1 MPEIPVSVRG
11 RQYDIACTDDEH
23 EATVTARDMLNH
35 EMQKWVNQEDIGI
48 PHLLIMCALSF
59 ADQIRNL
66 ERQTEEAK
74 DQLDALRSRCNW
86 MLCATRPDSA
96 ESKPDATVQEFEDK
110 EIPDEDYANLTDLAD
125 FAEEIATGLEES
137 FGISS
142 DGESDRS
149 PDSDN

>member
-35 EMQKWVNQEDIGI
+35 EMQKWVDQEDIGI

-66 ERQTEEAK
+66 ERQAEEAK
-74 DQLDALRSRCNW
+74 DQLDALRN
-86 MLCATRPDSA
+86 SA

>member
-11 RQYDIACTDDEH
+11 RQYDIACTEDEH

-35 EMQKWVNQEDIGI
+35 EMQKWVDQEEIGI

-66 ERQTEEAK
+66 ERQAEEAK
-74 DQLDALRSRCNW
+74 DQLETLRNSVESVQ
-86 MLCATRPDSA
+86 DS
-96 ESKPDATVQEFEDK
+96 PTQELEDK
-110 EIPDEDYANLTDLAD
+110 EIPEENYADLTELAD

-137 FGISS
+137 FGISTVV
-142 DGESDRS
+142 ESNQSQDT
-149 PDSDN
+149 DS

>member
-35 EMQKWVNQEDIGI
+35 EMQKWVEQEEIGV

-66 ERQTEEAK
+66 ERQAEEAK
-74 DQLDALRSRCNW
+74 DQLEALRNSV
-86 MLCATRPDSA
+86 
-96 ESKPDATVQEFEDK
+96 ESVQDVPIDELDDK
-110 EIPDEDYANLTDLAD
+110 EIPEENFANLTELAD
-125 FAEEIATGLEES
+125 FAEEIASGLEES
-137 FGISS
+137 FGISTE
-142 DGESDRS
+142 DESNRLQDT
-149 PDSDN
+149 NN

>member
-35 EMQKWVNQEDIGI
+35 EMQRWVDQEDIGV

-59 ADQIRNL
+59 ADQVRNL
-66 ERQTEEAK
+66 ERQAEEAK
-74 DQLDALRSRCNW
+74 DQLEALRKS
-86 MLCATRPDSA
+86 T
-96 ESKPDATVQEFEDK
+96 ESVEDAPIQEFEDK
-110 EIPDEDYANLTDLAD
+110 EILEESFADLTELAD

-137 FGISS
+137 FGINTET
-142 DGESDRS
+142 ESNRS
-149 PDSDN
+149 HDTDS

>member
-35 EMQKWVNQEDIGI
+35 EMQRWVDQEDIGV

-59 ADQIRNL
+59 ADQVRNL
-66 ERQTEEAK
+66 ERQAEETK
-74 DQLDALRSRCNW
+74 DQLEALRKS
-86 MLCATRPDSA
+86 T
-96 ESKPDATVQEFEDK
+96 ESVKDAPIQEFEDK
-110 EIPDEDYANLTDLAD
+110 EIPEESFADLTELAD

-137 FGISS
+137 FGINTETESNRS
-142 DGESDRS
+142 HDTDG
-149 PDSDN
+149 

>member
-35 EMQKWVNQEDIGI
+35 EMQKWVDQEDIGI

-74 DQLDALRSRCNW
+74 DQLDALRN
-86 MLCATRPDSA
+86 SA

>member
-35 EMQKWVNQEDIGI
+35 EMQKWVDQEDIGI

-66 ERQTEEAK
+66 ERQSEEAK
-74 DQLDALRSRCNW
+74 DQLDALRN
-86 MLCATRPDSA
+86 SA
-96 ESKPDATVQEFEDK
+96 ESKQDATVQEFEDK
-110 EIPDEDYANLTDLAD
+110 EIPDEDNADLTELAD

-149 PDSDN
+149 PDSDD

>member
-35 EMQKWVNQEDIGI
+35 EMQKWVDQEDIGI

-66 ERQTEEAK
+66 ERQSEEAK
-74 DQLDALRSRCNW
+74 DQLDALRN
-86 MLCATRPDSA
+86 SA
-96 ESKPDATVQEFEDK
+96 ESKQDATVQEFEDK
-110 EIPDEDYANLTDLAD
+110 EIPDEDNADLTELAD

-142 DGESDRS
+142 DGKSDRS
-149 PDSDN
+149 PDSDD

>member
-35 EMQKWVNQEDIGI
+35 EMQKWVDQEDIGI

-66 ERQTEEAK
+66 ERQAEEAK
-74 DQLDALRSRCNW
+74 DQLDALLN
-86 MLCATRPDSA
+86 SA
-96 ESKPDATVQEFEDK
+96 ESKQDATVQEFEDK
-110 EIPDEDYANLTDLAD
+110 EIPDEDNANLTELAD

>member
-11 RQYDIACTDDEH
+11 RQYDIACTEDEH

-35 EMQKWVNQEDIGI
+35 EMQKWVDQEGIGI

-66 ERQTEEAK
+66 ERQAEEAK
-74 DQLDALRSRCNW
+74 DQLETLRNSVESVQ
-86 MLCATRPDSA
+86 DS
-96 ESKPDATVQEFEDK
+96 PTQELEDK
-110 EIPDEDYANLTDLAD
+110 EIPEENYADLTDLTELAD

-137 FGISS
+137 FGISTVV
-142 DGESDRS
+142 ESNQSQDT
-149 PDSDN
+149 DS

>member
-35 EMQKWVNQEDIGI
+35 EMQRWVDQEDIGI

-66 ERQTEEAK
+66 ERQAEEAK
-74 DQLDALRSRCNW
+74 GQLDAPRS
-86 MLCATRPDSA
+86 SV
-96 ESKPDATVQEFEDK
+96 ESKQDAAIRESEDK
-110 EIPDEDYANLTDLAD
+110 EIPDEDYANLTELAD

-137 FGISS
+137 FGIKSE
-142 DGESDRS
+142 GESA
-149 PDSDN
+149 